1 MGLLTVSGY
10 SNDTLP
16 FTLNIMYYKIIVAPY
31 MFWLHQVD
39 ISFGGEVSISYVVT
53 FGRFRAPTPLKYL
66 NPLQCFENRLV
77 INFLLNIPNQ
87 LLKCGIGNN
96 DHSFSILVVAQCLRF
111 YS

>member
-1 MGLLTVSGY
+1 MRQGKISITWEQNGRVYEIYVIMNSIWG

-31 MFWLHQVD
+31 MLWLHQVD
-39 ISFGGEVSISYVVT
+39 ISFGGEVGISYVVT
-53 FGRFRAPTPLKYL
+53 FGWFGAPTPLKYL

-77 INFLLNIPNQ
+77 INFLVL
-87 LLKCGIGNN
+87 
-96 DHSFSILVVAQCLRF
+96 AQCLWF